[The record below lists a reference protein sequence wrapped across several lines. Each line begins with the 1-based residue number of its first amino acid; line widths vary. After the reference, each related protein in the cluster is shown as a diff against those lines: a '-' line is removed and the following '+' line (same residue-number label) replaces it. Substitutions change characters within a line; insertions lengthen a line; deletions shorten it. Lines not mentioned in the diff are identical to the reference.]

1 MIFRNKEIQDK
12 FDKDGYVKVKFL
24 DQEQIAHLLEYSNNV
39 LSEKREVIDFAEN
52 LGYYISIFDNDI
64 EHKREADALINGF
77 VEQFLA
83 KEMIDYEPFYSN
95 FMIKYPGD
103 GVLEAHQDFN
113 LVDESIFTAFNLWCP
128 LVNTTPENG
137 GLHLLPGSHK
147 ISNLYRGPNIPFSF
161 TTYTKELVLGAK
173 FEKVDAGECLIFDHK
188 TIHYS
193 GPNTTSQTRFAIQSV
208 LKPKA
213 AQPILYHY
221 NGSKANAHLISKD
234 FVLEYGFWSDSI
246 LSLPILHSRPYAD
259 PLLQADVQNMI
270 TGKMN
275 SGKVKNSILASY
287 FNKINFWR

>member
-77 VEQFLA
+77 VQQFLA

-221 NGSKANAHLISKD
+221 NGSTANAHLISKD

-275 SGKVKNSILASY
+275 SGKVKTSILASY